1 MPVVLNLTRA
11 PSVGTLVRRLRISLW
26 LTQQELANSAGV
38 LKKDVDLL
46 ENNLP
51 VPLGKKIR
59 ILMELQLK
67 VQDIQ
72 EGYLAKESQ
81 KGW

>member
-11 PSVGTLVRRLRISLW
+11 PSVSTLVRRLRISLR

>member
-11 PSVGTLVRRLRISLW
+11 PSVSTLVRRLRISLR

-81 KGW
+81 KRW